1 MKSIPS
7 TRASDGYK
15 IIVRG
20 QLSEEWLQEF
30 QGLRLSSDGEFTTL
44 TAGALDQT
52 ALRGLLCCLWD
63 LNLVLISVDRVAD
76 IYNV

>member
-30 QGLRLSSDGEFTTL
+30 QGLRLSSDGEFTTR
-44 TAGALDQT
+44 QP
-52 ALRGLLCCLWD
+52 
-63 LNLVLISVDRVAD
+63 VLSIRPHCEDCSAACGISTWF
-76 IYNV
+76 